1 MAENLNLAEVLED
14 VKEAARAAGAL
25 LREAYDRPRDI
36 SYKGEVNLVTGA
48 DLAAEELIIT
58 TLGKKYPE
66 IGVLAEEGGVSGAQG
81 DLRWLIDPM
90 DGTNNFAHALP
101 MFCTSI
107 ALRDPDG
114 PLLGVIYEPLR
125 DECFSAIRGQGA
137 MLNDRPCHVSD
148 VPRLKQSMVATGFPY
163 ERQTALDN
171 NGAAVS
177 LFLRRAQGVR
187 RMGAAALDLAYVA
200 CGRFDGYWEW
210 GTGPWD
216 IAAGVLLVE
225 EAGGRLTTYAGAPVD
240 ELQAAGQNLV
250 ASNSLIHD
258 EMLAAL
264 REIYEYGNDG
274 SFTLKPEFHFPIR

>member
-1 MAENLNLAEVLED
+1 MAENLNLVEVLED

-48 DLAAEELIIT
+48 DLAAEALIT
-58 TLGKKYPE
+58 ATLGEKYPE
-66 IGVLAEEGGVSGAQG
+66 IGVLAEEGGVSGAEG
-81 DLRWLIDPM
+81 ELRWLIDPM

-107 ALRDPDG
+107 ALRDANG

-125 DECFSAIRGQGA
+125 DECFSAVRGQGA
-137 MLNDRPCHVSD
+137 MLNDRPCRVSD
-148 VPRLKQSMVATGFPY
+148 APRLSDSMVATGFPY
-163 ERQTALDN
+163 ERRTTLDN
-171 NGAAVS
+171 NAVAAA

-216 IAAGVLLVE
+216 VAAGVLLVH
-225 EAGGRLTTYAGAPVD
+225 EAGGRLTTYAGAPFD
-240 ELQAAGQNLV
+240 ETQTVGQNLV
-250 ASNSLIHD
+250 ASNGLIHD

-264 REIYEYGNDG
+264 REIYDYGEDG
-274 SFTLKPEFHFPIR
+274 SFSLKPGLDFPLR